1 MEKKK
6 HYIFTN
12 KKHSTKGMMSTILGV
27 IALLSL
33 GLAVYQTYEAGGEAK
48 GSMGM
53 VGFLATCFFIT
64 GLVLGILAK
73 REMDRFRL
81 FIYLG
86 MALNLLGLM
95 LISMILYAGAYG
107 V

>member
-33 GLAVYQTYEAGGEAK
+33 GLAVYQTYEAGERR
-48 GSMGM
+48 
-53 VGFLATCFFIT
+53 
-64 GLVLGILAK
+64 
-73 REMDRFRL
+73 REVW
-81 FIYLG
+81 G
-86 MALNLLGLM
+86 W
-95 LISMILYAGAYG
+95 
-107 V
+107 